1 MIGIWISIG
10 WCIAFYTMYV
20 LSTLLTLDFI
30 DGCQFIAIHLTII
43 QGIGFLYVMFECMND
58 KK

>member
-1 MIGIWISIG
+1 MAGIWVSIG

-30 DGCQFIAIHLTII
+30 DACEFMAIQITWVM
-43 QGIGFLYVMFECMND
+43 GVGFLYIMFGCMKD